1 MGDGTNVMRRRR
13 TVNPFGMSF
22 LDVMFCGFGSVV
34 LLVMIVNANAITKRE
49 ELHKDLRGEVDRL
62 EREVLAGEKYLV
74 ELRAAIDSIDE
85 NRKSVRRMS
94 RQVSTDIGKSR
105 SELELTRQETI
116 ARTSHINDLQSDL
129 KNLDS
134 EAKGLQAQLDD
145 REEKGKQVRKF
156 IGAGDRQYLTGL
168 KMGGKRILILVD
180 ASASMLDE
188 TIVNV
193 IIRRNLPDAQKR
205 ASVKWQQ
212 AIKTVEWLV
221 SQLPADARFQLFTF
235 NVLAEPVL
243 TTAGAGWIET
253 SDSVQVDKV
262 IDALHQVVPGKGT
275 NLYRAM
281 AAIRSLEP
289 RPDNVY
295 LLTDGLPTQGKSKP
309 SGTTV
314 TGKQRL
320 AYFDQALDNRP
331 ENVPVNTIL
340 FPMEGDP
347 FAASAFWKLTIAS
360 QGSMISPS
368 KDWP

>member
-1 MGDGTNVMRRRR
+1 MKRRR

-34 LLVMIVNANAITKRE
+34 LLVMIVNANAITRRE

-62 EREVLAGEKYLV
+62 EREVLAGQRYLV
-74 ELRAAIDSIDE
+74 ELRAVIDEIDE
-85 NRKSVRRMS
+85 NRKTVRSMS
-94 RQVSTDIGKSR
+94 REVSTDIGKSK

-116 ARTSHINDLQSDL
+116 ARASHINSLQSDL
-129 KNLDS
+129 KSLDS
-134 EAKGLQAQLDD
+134 ESKALEARLDAQ
-145 REEKGKQVRKF
+145 EEKGKQVRQF

-168 KMGGKRILILVD
+168 KMGGKRILLLVD

-193 IIRRNLPDAQKR
+193 IRRRNLSDAQKR
-205 ASVKWQQ
+205 ASRKWQQ
-212 AIKTVEWLV
+212 SIKTVEWLV
-221 SQLPADARFQLFTF
+221 SQLPPDAKFQLVTF
-235 NVLAEPVL
+235 NVLAKPVQGV
-243 TTAGAGWIET
+243 AGAGWIDAA
-253 SDSVQVDKV
+253 DSESVDKA
-262 IDALHQVVPGKGT
+262 IDALRKVIPGNGT
-275 NLYRAM
+275 SLYRAVM
-281 AAIRSLEP
+281 AIRDLEP

-309 SGTTV
+309 SGNTV
-314 TGKQRL
+314 TGKQRMN
-320 AYFDQALDNRP
+320 YFEQAMG
-331 ENVPVNTIL
+331 EVPKGIPINTIL

-347 FAASAFWKLTIAS
+347 FAASAFWKLTIKT